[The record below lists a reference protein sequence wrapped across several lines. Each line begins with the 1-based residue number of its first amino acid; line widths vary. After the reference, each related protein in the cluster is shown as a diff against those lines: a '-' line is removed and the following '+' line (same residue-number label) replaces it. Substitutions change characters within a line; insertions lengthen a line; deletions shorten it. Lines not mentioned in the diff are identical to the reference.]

1 MTFALSSCTI
11 FGKQY
16 PSCSRTTRSSH
27 SRYVSSTWK
36 QSLEDVFTTPF
47 CCQVRDNI
55 ALGDPA
61 TAHDD
66 DRVRLAACLAGA
78 EDFVE
83 KLPEGFNTYLE
94 SPVSTEYSST
104 PEGQTLFTG
113 RKVEYD
119 TLRKAAGVKSA
130 ETSALS
136 GGQMQRLAVARTYMR
151 SVVQEDS
158 QVGLLL
164 FDEPSAA
171 LDPAAEHG
179 TCIPPSSVSFVA
191 KYIMQIFST
200 ASGSCEAARRWYS
213 QRTAL
218 AT

>member
-1 MTFALSSCTI
+1 MI

-16 PSCSRTTRSSH
+16 PSCSRTTLSFR
-27 SRYVSSTWK
+27 SRYVPSTWIPCLADIFK
-36 QSLEDVFTTPF
+36 GQYRR
-47 CCQVRDNI
+47 QIRDNI

-66 DRVRLAACLAGA
+66 DRVRLAARLAGA
-78 EDFVE
+78 EDFVD

-213 QRTAL
+213 QRTGS

>member
-1 MTFALSSCTI
+1 MTFALSSSTI
-11 FGKQY
+11 SGKQS
-16 PSCSRTTRSSH
+16 PSCFRTTQFSH
-27 SRYVSSTWK
+27 SRYVPFVGIP
-36 QSLEDVFTTPF
+36 SLADVLTILL
-47 CCQVRDNI
+47 CCQIRDNI

-66 DRVRLAACLAGA
+66 DRVRLAARLAGA
-78 EDFVE
+78 EDFVD

-179 TCIPPSSVSFVA
+179 TCKPPSSVSYVPN
-191 KYIMQIFST
+191 
-200 ASGSCEAARRWYS
+200 
-213 QRTAL
+213 
-218 AT
+218 